1 MQKASYSNEKI
12 GRLATISQAKERY
25 KLGRAK
31 IMEVAQQSDA
41 IRRFG
46 RAVRIDIEVMDKAID
61 AKRG

>member
-1 MQKASYSNEKI
+1 MQKASYSNEI
-12 GRLATISQAKERY
+12 GRLATIPQAKERY

-46 RAVRIDIEVMDKAID
+46 RAVRIDIEVMDQAID
-61 AKRG
+61 AQRR